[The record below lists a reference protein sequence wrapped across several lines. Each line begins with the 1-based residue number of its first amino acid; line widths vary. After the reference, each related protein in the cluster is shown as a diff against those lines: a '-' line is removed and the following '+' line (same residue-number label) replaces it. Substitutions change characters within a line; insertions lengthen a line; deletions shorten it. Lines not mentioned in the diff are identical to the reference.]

1 MSVCVCLTVF
11 NVLVE
16 REPNRWQST
25 ERRKMDRIQAAA
37 IILML
42 GTHVW
47 SIISYDT
54 PFSGLKPFLFPRFI
68 APWCTNEKMPHDI
81 ISASIHLYGFCLS
94 SALTVSQRP
103 ISENIQV
110 IRLIFQKHANFSL
123 VVSGGLHSSS
133 SLYLWEIS
141 RITTKHLRRCSY
153 IFSSA
158 EYLKKQSTSVT
169 VILFLLEYCHC
180 SYLRWDNKCDYWVCV
195 FLLACVYIMKSQFK
209 QLFSTMTGWEF
220 RLNHGRFDQIWGIEE
235 SKQMCCA
242 HKLHVFAWMWKYGP
256 KISWGCI
263 QTI

>member
-1 MSVCVCLTVF
+1 MPVCVCLTVF

-16 REPNRWQST
+16 QEPNRWQST
-25 ERRKMDRIQAAA
+25 ERRKMDCVQAAA

-47 SIISYDT
+47 SIVSYDT
-54 PFSGLKPFLFPRFI
+54 PLFSAQTISLSPFYSSLVYSWKNASWHYFCIYTSIRFLFNRCSDCFT
-68 APWCTNEKMPHDI
+68 A
-81 ISASIHLYGFCLS
+81 A
-94 SALTVSQRP
+94 SQR
-103 ISENIQV
+103 EHQV
-110 IRLIFQKHANFSL
+110 IRLIFQNHAHFSL

-133 SLYLWEIS
+133 SFYLWDIS
-141 RITTKHLRRCSY
+141 RIIPKHLCCCSY
-153 IFSSA
+153 IFSRA

-209 QLFSTMTGWEF
+209 QLFSTITGWEF
-220 RLNHGRFDQIWGIEE
+220 RLKYGWFDQIWGIEE
-235 SKQMCCA
+235 SANVPGLQIACICMN
-242 HKLHVFAWMWKYGP
+242 V
-256 KISWGCI
+256 KIWSEILWGCI

>member
-1 MSVCVCLTVF
+1 MPVCVCLTVF

-16 REPNRWQST
+16 QEPNRWQST

-42 GTHVW
+42 GTYVW

-54 PFSGLKPFLFPRFI
+54 PLFSAQTISLSPFYSSLVYSWKNASWHYFCIYTSIWFLFHQQP
-68 APWCTNEKMPHDI
+68 
-81 ISASIHLYGFCLS
+81 
-94 SALTVSQRP
+94 V
-103 ISENIQV
+103 SENIQV

-123 VVSGGLHSSS
+123 VVAGGLHSSS
-133 SLYLWEIS
+133 SFYLWDIS
-141 RITTKHLRRCSY
+141 RIIPKRLYRCSY

-158 EYLKKQSTSVT
+158 EYSKKQSTSVT

-180 SYLRWDNKCDYWVCV
+180 IYLRWDNKCDYWVCV

-220 RLNHGRFDQIWGIEE
+220 RLNHGWFDQIWGIEE
-235 SKQMCCA
+235 SKQMCRA
-242 HKLHVFAWMWKYGP
+242 HKSHVFAWMWKYGP